1 MDTLIET
8 HSLGKTFDSFT
19 AVHDVNLTV
28 RAGEVLALLG
38 PNGAG
43 KTTTIRM
50 IASIL
55 RPTTGTATVAGFNV
69 EEYPENVRR
78 SVGLLT
84 EHHGLYNRMRA
95 WEYLEFFGRIY
106 ALPRDTWE
114 ERADSLLSRYGLDR
128 TLQLRLGQY
137 SKGMRQKLAL
147 VRALLHD
154 PRVLLLDEP
163 TSAMDPESA
172 HMVRQSISDLRS
184 KDRALIICT
193 HNLHEAEALADRIA
207 IIRRGII
214 IANNTTSALKASL
227 VGEPVM
233 ELRLGAA
240 LDGVID
246 QLPDNIIVLAKGQ
259 DWLRYQT
266 ASPETINP
274 QILEMLTRAKIPV
287 VTLSEVHRSLEDV
300 YLQII
305 QAPEDHQEAEV

>member
-1 MDTLIET
+1 MDTLIQT
-8 HSLGKTFDSFT
+8 RSLAKIFDGFT
-19 AVHDVNLTV
+19 AVKDVSLTV
-28 RAGEVLALLG
+28 NAGEVLALLG

-55 RPTTGTATVAGFNV
+55 RPTTGTATVAGFDV
-69 EEYPENVRR
+69 EQDPEKVRH

-106 ALPRDTWE
+106 ALPDDIWK
-114 ERADSLLSRYGLDR
+114 ERAGSLLSLYGLNP

-172 HMVRQSISDLRS
+172 HLVRESIRQFRS
-184 KDRALIICT
+184 NNRAIIVCT

-207 IIRRGII
+207 IIRRGAI
-214 IANNTTSALKASL
+214 IANDTTSALKHSL
-227 VGEPVM
+227 VGDPVM
-233 ELRLGAA
+233 ELRLGVS
-240 LDGVID
+240 LDGVVER
-246 QLPDNIIVLAKGQ
+246 LPDDLTILAQGP
-259 DWLRYQT
+259 DWIRYQT
-266 ASPETINP
+266 ASPETMNP
-274 QILEMLTRAKIPV
+274 QILESLTRANIPV
-287 VTLSEVHRSLEDV
+287 LTLSEVHRSLEDI

-305 QAPEDHQEAEV
+305 QTPEGSEEIRA

>member
-1 MDTLIET
+1 METLIET
-8 HSLGKTFDSFT
+8 RSLGKTFDDFP
-19 AVHDVNLTV
+19 AVKDVSLTIH
-28 RAGEVLALLG
+28 AGEVLALLG

-55 RPTTGTATVAGFNV
+55 RPTTGSASVAGYDV
-69 EEYPENVRR
+69 EQYPEKVRR

-106 ALPRDTWE
+106 NLPHAAWAS
-114 ERADSLLSRYGLDR
+114 RAEALLSRYGLDR
-128 TLQLRLGQY
+128 ALQLRLGQY

-147 VRALLHD
+147 VRALLHE

-172 HMVRQSISDLRS
+172 HLVRTSIRLLRS
-184 KDRALIICT
+184 KDRAIIICT

-207 IIRRGII
+207 IIRRGVI
-214 IANNTTSALKASL
+214 IANNTTAALKRSL
-227 VGEPVM
+227 VGDPVM
-233 ELRLGAA
+233 ELRLTVP
-240 LDGVID
+240 LDGVFD
-246 QLPDNIIVLAKGQ
+246 RLPDDLVVLAQGP

-266 ASPETINP
+266 AAPETMNP
-274 QILEMLTRAKIPV
+274 YILKTLARAKVPV
-287 VTLSEVHRSLEDV
+287 LTLSEVHRSLEDV

-305 QAPEDHQEAEV
+305 QRSDATPEAAA

>member
-1 MDTLIET
+1 MSTLIKT
-8 HSLGKTFDSFT
+8 HSLCKSFNGFI
-19 AVHDVNLTV
+19 AVEDVNLNV
-28 RAGEVLALLG
+28 NAGEILALLG

-55 RPTTGTATVAGFNV
+55 RPSSGNAHVAGFDV
-69 EEYPENVRR
+69 STDPERVRA

-84 EHHGLYNRMRA
+84 EHHGLYNRMRT

-106 ALPRDTWE
+106 SLAAEVWKPRAE
-114 ERADSLLSRYGLDR
+114 GLLSRYGLDR
-128 TLQLRLGQY
+128 TLELRLGQY

-154 PRVLLLDEP
+154 PPVLLLDEP

-172 HMVRQSISDLRS
+172 HLVRSSISQLRS
-184 KDRALIICT
+184 ADRAIIVCT

-207 IIRRGII
+207 IIRQGAI
-214 IANNTTSALKASL
+214 IANDSTSALKRNL
-227 VGEPVM
+227 
-233 ELRLGAA
+233 LGNPIMHLHLGGD
-240 LDGVID
+240 LDGVVD
-246 QLPDNIIVLAKGQ
+246 ALPGDLTILEKGS

-266 ASPETINP
+266 ATPEITNP
-274 QILEMLTRAKIPV
+274 RVLETLTAASIPV
-287 VTLSEVHRSLEDV
+287 VTLSEVERSLEDV

-305 QAPEDHQEAEV
+305 QQSDQGPHPSS

>member
-1 MDTLIET
+1 METLIET
-8 HSLGKTFDSFT
+8 HSLCKSFNGFT
-19 AVHDVNLTV
+19 AVRDVTLKV
-28 RAGEVLALLG
+28 HAGEVLALLG

-55 RPTTGTATVAGFNV
+55 RPTTGSAAVAGHDV
-69 EEYPENVRR
+69 EQAPEKVRQ

-95 WEYLEFFGRIY
+95 WEYLEFFARIY
-106 ALPRDTWE
+106 RLPTDIWE
-114 ERADSLLSRYGLDR
+114 PRAESLLSRYGLDR

-172 HMVRQSISDLRS
+172 HLVRKSISQIRS
-184 KDRALIICT
+184 NDRAIIVCT
-193 HNLHEAEALADRIA
+193 HNLHEAELLADRIA
-207 IIRRGII
+207 IIRRGRI
-214 IANNTTSALKASL
+214 IANDSAAILKRNL
-227 VGEPVM
+227 VGDPVM
-233 ELRLGAA
+233 ELRLAGE

-246 QLPDNIIVLAKGQ
+246 QLPDDMIVLAKGT

-266 ASPETINP
+266 ASPEVTNP
-274 QILEMLTRAKIPV
+274 RVLETLMQAHIPV
-287 VTLSEVHRSLEDV
+287 VTLSEIHRSLEDV
-300 YLQII
+300 YLRIVQT
-305 QAPEDHQEAEV
+305 PDPAEGESA

>member
-1 MDTLIET
+1 MEALIQT
-8 HSLGKTFDSFT
+8 QSLCKSFDGFI
-19 AVHDVNLTV
+19 AVHDVNLSV
-28 RAGEVLALLG
+28 KAGEILALLG

-55 RPTTGTATVAGFNV
+55 RPTTGTARVAGYDV
-69 EEYPENVRR
+69 EEFPEKVRQ

-95 WEYLEFFGRIY
+95 WEYLKFFANIY
-106 ALPRDTWE
+106 ALPRENWE
-114 ERADSLLSRYGLDR
+114 PHAEKLLSRYGLEP
-128 TLQLRLGQY
+128 TLELRLGQY

-154 PRVLLLDEP
+154 PPVLLLDEP

-172 HMVRQSISDLRS
+172 HLVRMSISQLRS
-184 KDRALIICT
+184 NDRAIIVCT

-207 IIRRGII
+207 IIRQGVI
-214 IANNTTSALKASL
+214 IANDNTPSLKRSL
-227 VGEPVM
+227 VGDPVM
-233 ELRLGAA
+233 ELRLGAG

-246 QLPDNIIVLAKGQ
+246 QLPEDMIILAKGSN
-259 DWLRYQT
+259 WLRYQT
-266 ASPETINP
+266 GSPELTNP
-274 QILEMLTRAKIPV
+274 RILETLTNASVPV
-287 VTLSEVHRSLEDV
+287 VTLSEIERSLEDV

-305 QAPEDHQEAEV
+305 QKPDSQAESIA

>member
-1 MDTLIET
+1 METLIET
-8 HSLGKTFDSFT
+8 HSLGKNFDSFT
-19 AVHDVNLTV
+19 AVSGVNLTV

-55 RPTTGTATVAGFNV
+55 RPTTGTAKVAGFDV
-69 EEYPENVRR
+69 EQFPEKVRQ

-106 ALPRDTWE
+106 AIPRDTWE
-114 ERADSLLSRYGLDR
+114 DRAESLLLRYGLDR

-172 HMVRQSISDLRS
+172 HRVRKSISQLRS
-184 KDRALIICT
+184 NDRALIVCT

-227 VGEPVM
+227 VGDPVM
-233 ELRLGAA
+233 ELRLGTA

-246 QLPDNIIVLAKGQ
+246 QLPGDLTVLAQGQ

-266 ASPETINP
+266 ASPENLNP
-274 QILEMLTRAKIPV
+274 QILETLALAKIPV

-305 QAPEDHQEAEV
+305 QSPEDKQAVKA

>member
-1 MDTLIET
+1 MDALIET
-8 HSLGKTFDSFT
+8 RSLGKTFDNFV
-19 AVHDVNLTV
+19 AVRDVNLRV
-28 RAGEVLALLG
+28 HAGEVLALLG

-55 RPTTGTATVAGFNV
+55 RPTTGSAQVAGYNV
-69 EEYPENVRR
+69 ADDPVRVRR

-95 WEYLEFFGRIY
+95 WEYLEFFGQIY
-106 ALPRDTWE
+106 GLPNEIWQA
-114 ERADSLLSRYGLDR
+114 RAESLLSLYGLDR
-128 TLQLRLGQY
+128 TLQQRLGQY

-172 HMVRQSISDLRS
+172 HLVRKSISQLRS
-184 KDRALIICT
+184 NERAIIVCT

-207 IIRRGII
+207 IIRRGAI
-214 IANNTTSALKASL
+214 IANNTKSALKSSL
-227 VGEPVM
+227 VGDPVM
-233 ELRLGAA
+233 ELTLGTA

-246 QLPDNIIVLAKGQ
+246 QLPDDMTILAQGQ
-259 DWLRYQT
+259 NWLRYQT
-266 ASPETINP
+266 ASPESVNP
-274 QILEMLTRAKIPV
+274 KILDTLTRAKVPV
-287 VTLSEVHRSLEDV
+287 VTLSEIPRSLEDV

-305 QAPEDHQEAEV
+305 QMPELSQESGA

>member
-1 MDTLIET
+1 METLIET
-8 HSLGKTFDSFT
+8 HSLCKSFNGFT
-19 AVHDVNLTV
+19 AVKDVTLKIHS
-28 RAGEVLALLG
+28 GEVLALLG

-55 RPTTGTATVAGFNV
+55 RPTKGSASVAGYDV
-69 EEYPENVRR
+69 EQAPEKVRQ

-95 WEYLEFFGRIY
+95 WEYLEFFARIY
-106 ALPRDTWE
+106 RLPQEVWE
-114 ERADSLLSRYGLDR
+114 PRAESLLSKYGLDR

-172 HMVRQSISDLRS
+172 HLVRKSISQIRS
-184 KDRALIICT
+184 NDRAIIVCT
-193 HNLHEAEALADRIA
+193 HNLHEAELLADRIA
-207 IIRRGII
+207 IIRRGRI
-214 IANNTTSALKASL
+214 IANDSAAILKRNL
-227 VGEPVM
+227 VGDPVM
-233 ELRLGAA
+233 ELRLAGE

-246 QLPDNIIVLAKGQ
+246 QLPEEMIVLAKGH

-266 ASPETINP
+266 ASPKETNP
-274 QILEMLTRAKIPV
+274 RVLEAMMQAHIPV
-287 VTLSEVHRSLEDV
+287 VTLSEIHRSLEDV
-300 YLQII
+300 YLQIV
-305 QAPEDHQEAEV
+305 QTPDPSDGENA

>member
-1 MDTLIET
+1 METLIQT
-8 HSLGKTFDSFT
+8 KSLNKSFDGFV
-19 AVHDVNLTV
+19 AVRDVSLAVN
-28 RAGEVLALLG
+28 AGEILALLG

-55 RPTTGTATVAGFNV
+55 RPSGGTARVAGHDV
-69 EEYPENVRR
+69 ESYPEKIRA

-95 WEYLEFFGRIY
+95 WEYLEFFARIY
-106 ALPRDTWE
+106 ALPAEEWE
-114 ERADSLLSRYGLDR
+114 PRAEELLSRYGLDR
-128 TLQLRLGQY
+128 TLSLRLGQY

-154 PRVLLLDEP
+154 PPVLLLDEP

-172 HMVRQSISDLRS
+172 HLVRSSITQLRS
-184 KDRALIICT
+184 ANRAIVVCT

-207 IIRRGII
+207 IIRQGSI
-214 IANNTTSALKASL
+214 IANDSTSALKRSL
-227 VGEPVM
+227 VGDPVM
-233 ELRLGAA
+233 ELKLRGE

-246 QLPDNIIVLAKGQ
+246 KLPENMTIVAKGSN
-259 DWLRYQT
+259 WLRYQT
-266 ASPETINP
+266 PAPDQTNP
-274 QILEMLTRAKIPV
+274 QILEALAVAQIPV
-287 VTLSEVHRSLEDV
+287 VTLSEIERSLEDV

-305 QAPEDHQEAEV
+305 QRPDPVEVLEA

>member
-1 MDTLIET
+1 MEALIQT
-8 HSLGKTFDSFT
+8 QSLCKSFDGFI
-19 AVHDVNLTV
+19 AVRDVNLSV
-28 RAGEVLALLG
+28 KAGEILALLG

-55 RPTTGTATVAGFNV
+55 RPTTGTARVAGYDV
-69 EEYPENVRR
+69 EEFPEKVRH

-95 WEYLEFFGRIY
+95 WEYLKFFANIY
-106 ALPRDTWE
+106 ALPRENWE
-114 ERADSLLSRYGLDR
+114 PHAEELLSRYGLEP
-128 TLQLRLGQY
+128 TLELRLGQY

-154 PRVLLLDEP
+154 PPVLLLDEP

-172 HMVRQSISDLRS
+172 HLVRMSISQLRS
-184 KDRALIICT
+184 NDRAIIVCT

-207 IIRRGII
+207 IIRQGVI
-214 IANNTTSALKASL
+214 IANDTTSSLKRSL
-227 VGEPVM
+227 VGDPVM
-233 ELRLGAA
+233 ELRLGAG

-246 QLPDNIIVLAKGQ
+246 QLPEDMIILAKGSN
-259 DWLRYQT
+259 WLRYQT
-266 ASPETINP
+266 GSPELTNP
-274 QILEMLTRAKIPV
+274 RILETLTNASVPV
-287 VTLSEVHRSLEDV
+287 VTLSEIERSLEDV

-305 QAPEDHQEAEV
+305 QKPDSQAESIA